1 MPNKSGWWK
10 FHDDVRE
17 ITKVQRDSR
26 LSNIIKYIIQKLETV
41 DRETVTVNSSWYA
54 TNLRSIENMISDL
67 DDLHYDAYSKQFA
80 ANALEY
86 FNKTNDQSIKND
98 SFVLQQIEVY
108 KKRVA

>member
-80 ANALEY
+80 TNALEY